1 MISPLV
7 IFAFNRPKY
16 LNKCLSSLKLNEL
29 SCKTKTYFFIDYPKN
44 KKDFKNYN
52 KVIKIVKD
60 TNIFKRKIIVRRK
73 YNYGLKKNI
82 LSGIDYVLK
91 KNETAIILEDDL
103 YLSKYFLDYMNKYLH
118 FFKN

>member
-16 LNKCLSSLKLNEL
+16 LKKCLSSLKLNKL

-52 KVIKIVKD
+52 KVIKIVKE
-60 TNIFKRKIIVRRK
+60 TNIFKQKIIIQRK
-73 YNYGLKKNI
+73 YNFGLKKNI
-82 LSGIDYVLK
+82 LGGIDYVLK
-91 KNETAIILEDDL
+91 KHETAIILEDDL
-103 YLSKYFLDYMNKYLH
+103 YLSKYFLDYK
-118 FFKN
+118 